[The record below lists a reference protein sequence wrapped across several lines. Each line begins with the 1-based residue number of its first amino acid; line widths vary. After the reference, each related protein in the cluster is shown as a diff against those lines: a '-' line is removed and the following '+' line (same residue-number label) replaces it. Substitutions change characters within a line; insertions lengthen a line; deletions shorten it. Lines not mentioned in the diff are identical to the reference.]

1 MTNTCRSIYALS
13 REHAGLTQEQAC
25 SEIELYYPSLA
36 VRTLS
41 DIERGRVRPAGEI
54 VRAMVHAY
62 KDPELI
68 FEHLDSDLVY
78 SMVFPKHERSIPLEN
93 AAKVGLASAN
103 STKLRDE
110 LLEASLDGSFE
121 NEKPEFLQRLTD
133 NFQQTIGPWKGLIA
147 KTTVAIGVIHQ
158 LC

>member
-78 SMVFPKHERSIPLEN
+78 S
-93 AAKVGLASAN
+93 
-103 STKLRDE
+103 
-110 LLEASLDGSFE
+110 LDGSFE